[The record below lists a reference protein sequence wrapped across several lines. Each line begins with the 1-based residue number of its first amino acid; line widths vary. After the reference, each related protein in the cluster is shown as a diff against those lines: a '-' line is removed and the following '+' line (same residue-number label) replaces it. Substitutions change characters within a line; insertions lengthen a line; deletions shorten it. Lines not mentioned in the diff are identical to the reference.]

1 MSDQARPIIRLQ
13 PNRDRRVRN
22 GHPWVYSNE
31 IAMTAEAK
39 ALPPGIVAAVQASDG
54 RPIGTGFFNPHSLIS
69 LRLLDPDPSRVIDE
83 SFLAARLNRALALR
97 QALFAEPFY
106 RLIHAEADG
115 LPGLVIDR
123 FGEVAVVQLNSA
135 GLDRLREALVA
146 ALDTVIAP
154 RTIVLRN
161 DSSAREQ
168 EGLARGVEIAKGEM
182 SGPLE
187 VRENGLRFLADLS
200 GGQKTGWFFDQR
212 DNRAF
217 MAALAK
223 GRRVLDLY
231 SYSGGFGI
239 AAAAAGATEVMACD
253 RSEPALALAEQ
264 AAALNG
270 VAERMRFVRAEA
282 FDHLEKL
289 VGEGARFGMVI
300 CDPPAF
306 VRSQKDLQT
315 GARGYR
321 KLARLAATLVEP
333 GGILFVASCSH
344 NMPLERFAEEVARG
358 IGQAGRTGRIIRTA
372 GAAPD
377 HPVHP
382 MLPESAYLKAQVLQ
396 LD

>member
-1 MSDQARPIIRLQ
+1 
-13 PNRDRRVRN
+13 
-22 GHPWVYSNE
+22 
-31 IAMTAEAK
+31 
-39 ALPPGIVAAVQASDG
+39 
-54 RPIGTGFFNPHSLIS
+54 
-69 LRLLDPDPSRVIDE
+69 
-83 SFLAARLNRALALR
+83 
-97 QALFAEPFY
+97 
-106 RLIHAEADG
+106 
-115 LPGLVIDR
+115 
-123 FGEVAVVQLNSA
+123 
-135 GLDRLREALVA
+135 
-146 ALDTVIAP
+146 
-154 RTIVLRN
+154 
-161 DSSAREQ
+161 
-168 EGLARGVEIAKGEM
+168 
-182 SGPLE
+182 
-187 VRENGLRFLADLS
+187 
-200 GGQKTGWFFDQR
+200 
-212 DNRAF
+212 

-239 AAAAAGATEVMACD
+239 AAAAAGAAEVMACD

-270 VAERMRFVRAEA
+270 VAGRMRFVRAEA

-289 VGEGARFGMVI
+289 VGEGTRFGMVI

-333 GGILFVASCSH
+333 GGTLFVASCSH